1 MMEKGIILASA
12 LALSKLRY
20 EATKCDWTTA
30 GAGQHPKM
38 EKLHSDSSH
47 WRETLFQTDHSG
59 NWRPERACDDL
70 QPAVAAISLSSAKS
84 NPWLGARYWA
94 PCCDLSS
101 IVVDLKHSVI
111 TNQNQKHFC
120 FKNFINQP
128 ASPQRD
134 QRAETKKEMFIQN
147 ISFLNLLKK
156 KL

>member
-1 MMEKGIILASA
+1 MIVPSA

-30 GAGQHPKM
+30 GAGQHPKI

-101 IVVDLKHSVI
+101 IVVDLKHSVV
-111 TNQNQKHFC
+111 TNQNQSHFC
-120 FKNFINQP
+120 FKNSINQP
-128 ASPQRD
+128 ASLQRD
-134 QRAETKKEMFIQN
+134 QRAETKTDVYSEYFVFKFV
-147 ISFLNLLKK
+147 KK
-156 KL
+156 VVKQ